1 MTTRKPFGFTK
12 SRPNNL
18 ILINEIEIVGEIT
31 NIETIAVGTS
41 IRVLPVLNKKYG
53 KGRWRK
59 KKGTAT
65 VKLKDG
71 TFRAWYERH
80 GIGKR
85 DMKIKFPFLD

>member
-1 MTTRKPFGFTK
+1 MRF
-12 SRPNNL
+12 
-18 ILINEIEIVGEIT
+18 EIVSEIQQ
-31 NIETIAVGTS
+31 IETIAIGNS
-41 IRVLPVLNKKYG
+41 IRMLSFLNKNYG

-59 KKGTAT
+59 KKGIAT

-71 TFRAWYERH
+71 SLRLAEVHWYEAH